1 MALFPEGT
9 SYTLPRIV
17 QVKDGASW
25 AAMEYLKWVAEGGSN
40 INNGEELIIVPAG
53 ITYTDKTKYRSS
65 AVIEYGRPISLSR
78 FKAQF
83 LSGKEGDARLA
94 VKALTHAI
102 EQAMIELT
110 VNAPNWEALLSA
122 MTARDLL
129 FGSWRNINLDDF
141 RSVGQTYVI
150 LVLI

>member
-1 MALFPEGT
+1 M
-9 SYTLPRIV
+9 
-17 QVKDGASW
+17 
-25 AAMEYLKWVAEGGSN
+25 
-40 INNGEELIIVPAG
+40 
-53 ITYTDKTKYRSS
+53 
-65 AVIEYGRPISLSR
+65 IEYGRPISLSR